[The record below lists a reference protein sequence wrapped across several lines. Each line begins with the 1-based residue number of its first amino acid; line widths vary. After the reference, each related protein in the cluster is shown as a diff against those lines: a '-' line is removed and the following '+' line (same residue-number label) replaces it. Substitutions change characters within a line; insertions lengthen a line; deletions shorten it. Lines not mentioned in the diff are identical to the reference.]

1 VRPLGVDIYGTFAS
15 VTCKDFVADC
25 FPHIF
30 FDAKL
35 LPAQE
40 PLAHAFGRE
49 EGKMSKGFVKGGLPQ
64 T

>member
-1 VRPLGVDIYGTFAS
+1 MVS
-15 VTCKDFVADC
+15 VTSWSRYLWHIRLSDKDFVADR
-25 FPHIF
+25 FPQIF

-49 EGKMSKGFVKGGLPQ
+49 EGKMR
-64 T
+64 